1 MFVRATGGVPLTGDM
16 RDAAASCP
24 LSAARRTAT
33 QLPSLLR
40 SARRV
45 RRAAACGLRPASGF
59 PPAFTFTLAR

>member
-1 MFVRATGGVPLTGDM
+1 MYVRATGGVPLTGDM

-33 QLPSLLR
+33 QLPSLSR

-45 RRAAACGLRPASGF
+45 RRPAAFVRLSAFRQRLR
-59 PPAFTFTLAR
+59 LH